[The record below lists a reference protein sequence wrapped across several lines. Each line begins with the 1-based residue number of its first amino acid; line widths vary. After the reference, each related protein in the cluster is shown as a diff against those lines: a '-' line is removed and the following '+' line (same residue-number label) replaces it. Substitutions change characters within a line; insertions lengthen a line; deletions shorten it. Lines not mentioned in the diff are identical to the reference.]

1 MSMLTELPEW
11 QALIKHHHEIKAGN
25 MRDWFAT
32 DQDRVSRFSLK
43 VNGILLDYSR
53 NRIHHETLE
62 KLFQLAHAIQLPQHI
77 KALFAGHPINTSE
90 KRPALHTALR
100 DKTQQPIQIGNE
112 NIAALIAHT
121 KERLYQ
127 FADQIHAQQWRG
139 ATGQF
144 ITDIVNVGIG
154 GSYLGPMMGSHA
166 LQDKA
171 VTSLKFHFISGVD
184 PVHVQDILKPLN
196 PETTLFIISSKSFS
210 TLETLTNLQRI
221 TVWMKKTLGEA
232 IFKQHFVAVTA
243 VPERA
248 IEQGLLAEN
257 IFPIWDWVGGRYSI
271 WSAMG
276 LPLLLLLGKDQ
287 FEEFLDGAHQMDQH
301 FLHAD
306 FEHNLPVILALL
318 GIWYINFFHSPVY
331 AVIPYFHRLRYL
343 IPYLQQADMESNG
356 KMVSTRGASLSY
368 MTGPILFGEEGSHA
382 QHAYHQLLHQGKHL
396 VPVDFILPSQHC
408 RDDQENILLAS
419 GLSQAEA
426 LLQGKSFAQTYEK
439 LRHTYSDSEAKQLA
453 LHQMMPGNKPSN
465 LLFLDEISP
474 FILGGLLALYE
485 HKIYTQGV
493 IWNIN
498 SFDQWGVELGKQLLP
513 AILEEIQ
520 KSGLIQ
526 GQ

>member
-1 MSMLTELPEW
+1 MLTKLSEW
-11 QALIKHHHEIKAGN
+11 QVLIEHHRLISDSN
-25 MRDWFAT
+25 MREWFAK
-32 DQDRVSRFSLK
+32 DQDRAFRFSLK

-53 NRIHHETLE
+53 NRINDETLGLLF
-62 KLFQLAHAIQLPQHI
+62 KLAQAVQLPKHI
-77 KALFAGHPINTSE
+77 QALFEGHPINVSE

-100 DKTQQPIQIGNE
+100 DKAKRPIWVKDE
-112 NIAALIAHT
+112 NIAAFITHA
-121 KERLYQ
+121 KERTYD
-127 FADQIHAQQWRG
+127 FVDQIHDQRWRG
-139 ATGQF
+139 ATGQP
-144 ITDIVNVGIG
+144 ITDIINVGIG
-154 GSYLGPMMGSHA
+154 GSYLGPMMAVNA
-166 LQDKA
+166 LKDSA
-171 VTSLKFHFISGVD
+171 VNNLRFHFISGVD
-184 PVHVQDILKPLN
+184 PIHVQDVLKNLN
-196 PETTLFIISSKSFS
+196 PENSLFIISSKSFS

-221 TVWMKKTLGEA
+221 TNWMKKKLGQVTL
-232 IFKQHFVAVTA
+232 KQHIAAVTS

-248 IEQGLLAEN
+248 IELGIAAEN

-271 WSAMG
+271 WSAIG
-276 LPLLLLLGKDQ
+276 LPVMLMIGKEK
-287 FEEFLDGAHQMDQH
+287 FEEFLEGAHQMDQH

-306 FEHNLPVILALL
+306 LEHNMPVILALL

-356 KMVSTRGASLSY
+356 KMVSQHGTSLPY

-396 VPVDFILPSQHC
+396 IPVDFILPSQHC
-408 RDDQENILLAS
+408 SHDHENILLAS

-426 LLQGKSFAQTYEK
+426 LLHGKSYAQTVEN
-439 LRHTYSDSEAKQLA
+439 LRTKYPEAYAKQLA

-465 LLFLDEISP
+465 LIFLDEISP
-474 FILGGLLALYE
+474 YVLGALLALYE

-513 AILEEIQ
+513 NILQEIQ
-520 KSGLIQ
+520 TSIRKQQ
-526 GQ
+526 GS